1 MSSAERCVGGTNG
14 KKVRVPTI
22 GGNPLYA
29 RISFTSA
36 NKSSF
41 ALTHLVAP
49 YAPPTVQS
57 TCIHGS
63 LKSTV
68 STNEILKRGEKENE
82 KSTECVRRIG

>member
-1 MSSAERCVGGTNG
+1 MRETNNNNDYLSSAERCVGGTNG
-14 KKVRVPTI
+14 KKLRVPTI

-36 NKSSF
+36 NKSFF

-63 LKSTV
+63 IEINNS
-68 STNEILKRGEKENE
+68 NEIY
-82 KSTECVRRIG
+82 